1 MELKFYIKAKQMNY
15 LAHLFL
21 TRHYLDDIL
30 GNYLA
35 DMMTKEEIDG
45 WPIEL
50 QEGIH
55 LHRFIDH
62 FTDIHPVNRIV
73 KRTLSVY
80 FRKYAGVAL
89 DLYYDYFLYQNW
101 DSYSQLPFSE
111 FTQQQYGVIKRLKA
125 HIPQRLRY
133 TVDRMIQNDFLYRF
147 TTLDGQSYAFASLDH
162 RASFPTGFERA
173 VEVLETHQEE
183 INLSFNDFFPE
194 LMQAVD
200 QYHID
205 RPGRSLSQ

>member
-1 MELKFYIKAKQMNY
+1 MNY
-15 LAHLFL
+15 FAHLFL
-21 TRHYLDDIL
+21 SRQYLDDIL

-45 WPIEL
+45 WPIKL
-50 QEGIH
+50 QGGIH

-62 FTDIHPVNRIV
+62 YTDVHPGNRSM
-73 KRTLSVY
+73 KRTLRVY

-89 DLYYDYFLYQNW
+89 DLYYDYFLHQNW
-101 DSYSQLPFSE
+101 DSYSQSPFSE
-111 FTQQQYGVIKRLKA
+111 FTQQQYAVIKRFKA

-133 TVDRMIQNDFLYRF
+133 TVDRMIQNDFLLRF

-183 INLSFNDFFPE
+183 LNLSFNEFFPE
-194 LMQAVD
+194 LIHAVD
-200 QYHID
+200 QYQKD
-205 RPGRSLSQ
+205 RLDSNLSK